1 MREILF
7 RGKRNKDGE
16 WVQGWFI
23 GKTRNEPYKL
33 PRKKYTIVDEN
44 LIAHYIVP
52 STICQFTGL
61 TDKNGNKVF
70 EGDIVYCSVWED
82 YFEVQIK
89 EGHFALVKDN
99 NTDFS
104 YFEEKMKY
112 IEVVGNIYD
121 IKDEAKEVIKALQE
135 NSKTIT
141 TLIEKTI
148 DGLQQIKNNINN
160 GIKNFTENKETTKEN
175 EELFSRAKEEVM
187 RGLYNEKR

>member
-70 EGDIVYCSVWED
+70 EGDIAKVDED
-82 YFEVQIK
+82 IYVCFWNECNYEFGFTNSK
-89 EGHFALVKDN
+89 R
-99 NTDFS
+99 DFGIA
-104 YFEEKMKY
+104 YAQD
-112 IEVVGNIYD
+112 IEIIGNI
-121 IKDEAKEVIKALQE
+121 
-135 NSKTIT
+135 
-141 TLIEKTI
+141 I
-148 DGLQQIKNNINN
+148 D
-160 GIKNFTENKETTKEN
+160 NKELLEQDN
-175 EELFSRAKEEVM
+175 R
-187 RGLYNEKR
+187 